1 MEENVKVR
9 KLLIAVLV
17 LLMASGCANKRAQ
30 TVVEKVNKPVK
41 VEGVD
46 RSSALE
52 VVKQPIYSTNLI
64 RKKIPENLKQLK
76 HVYKAPEDCD
86 ALLQELEL
94 LNLAL
99 GEDLIDKPNP
109 KDDVFTLDLGQMV
122 SKEVE
127 SNIPFNSIIKRLSG
141 ARKHEKEILS
151 AKTRGK
157 SRRSYL
163 QGWSDAMQCQRQL
176 LKKRMKLKSKLKI
189 L

>member
-1 MEENVKVR
+1 MKFQN
-9 KLLIAVLV
+9 LLVGVLV
-17 LLMASGCANKRAQ
+17 LLTLSGCSNKRAQ

-46 RSSALE
+46 RGSALE

-76 HVYKAPEDCD
+76 HVYKAPENCD

-127 SNIPFNSIIKRLSG
+127 SNIPFNSIVKRLSG
-141 ARKHEKEILS
+141 ARKHEKEMLS
-151 AKTRGK
+151 AKVRGK

-163 QGWSDAMQCQRQL
+163 QGWSDAMQCQPQIVETVD
-176 LKKRMKLKSKLKI
+176 KSES
-189 L
+189 

>member
-1 MEENVKVR
+1 MKFQN
-9 KLLIAVLV
+9 LLVGVLV
-17 LLMASGCANKRAQ
+17 LLILSGCSNKRAQ

-46 RSSALE
+46 RGSALE

-76 HVYKAPEDCD
+76 HVYKAPENCD

-127 SNIPFNSIIKRLSG
+127 SNIPFNSIVKRLSG
-141 ARKHEKEILS
+141 ARKHEKEMLS
-151 AKTRGK
+151 AKVRGK

-163 QGWSDAMQCQRQL
+163 QGWSDAMQCQPQIVETVD
-176 LKKRMKLKSKLKI
+176 KSES
-189 L
+189 

>member
-1 MEENVKVR
+1 MKFQN
-9 KLLIAVLV
+9 LLVGVLV
-17 LLMASGCANKRAQ
+17 LLTLSGCSNKRAQ

-46 RSSALE
+46 RGSALE

-76 HVYKAPEDCD
+76 HVYKAPENCD
-86 ALLQELEL
+86 ALL
-94 LNLAL
+94 
-99 GEDLIDKPNP
+99 DKPNP

-127 SNIPFNSIIKRLSG
+127 SNIPFNSIVKRLSG
-141 ARKHEKEILS
+141 ARKHEKEMLS
-151 AKTRGK
+151 AKVRGK

-163 QGWSDAMQCQRQL
+163 QGWSDAMQCQPQIVETVD
-176 LKKRMKLKSKLKI
+176 KSES
-189 L
+189 